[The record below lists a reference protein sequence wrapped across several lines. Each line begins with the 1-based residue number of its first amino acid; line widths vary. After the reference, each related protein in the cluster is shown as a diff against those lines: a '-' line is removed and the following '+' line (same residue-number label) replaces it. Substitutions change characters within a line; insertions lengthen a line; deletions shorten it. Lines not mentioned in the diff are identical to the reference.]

1 MEKDELD
8 KLLAS
13 ANEAHSK
20 VTDFL
25 IKLNTIYRRY
35 YHSKPNYETTLDG
48 KDTASVVLDSER
60 CTEMSVNNHF
70 DGERNDRS
78 DSKNT
83 K

>member
-13 ANEAHSK
+13 ANEAHGK

-35 YHSKPNYETTLDG
+35 YHSKPSYETTLDG
-48 KDTASVVLDSER
+48 KDTASVVLRKHVVSTTACATLSKFER
-60 CTEMSVNNHF
+60 SNNHTCT
-70 DGERNDRS
+70 S
-78 DSKNT
+78 
-83 K
+83 